1 MAGLGTIVNVCAI
14 ASAGIVGCAAGRFLK
29 ESIRQTILQACGVMV
44 IFIGIGGVMQQMLR
58 IESGVLTT
66 GGTMMMLLSLVIG
79 TVIGSALDIEKRIEQ
94 FGIWL
99 KNKTGNEKDSR
110 FVSAFVSASLTVCVG
125 AMAIIGSINDG
136 IYGDHAVLFT
146 KSIIDFAIIVSMAA
160 AMGPGT
166 AFAAIPVGI
175 VQGLVTALAKV
186 AAPYMTTA
194 AMNNL
199 SYVGNILIT
208 CVGLNLLFPK
218 KVNVAN
224 MLPSLVIAV
233 IWAFLP
239 WKG

>member
-14 ASAGIVGCAAGRFLK
+14 AAAGILGCAAGRFLK
-29 ESIRQTILQACGVMV
+29 KGIRETILQACGVMV
-44 IFIGIGGVMQQMLR
+44 IFIGIGGVMQQMLK
-58 IESGVLTT
+58 IESGALTT
-66 GGTMMMLLSLVIG
+66 GGTMMMLISLVIG
-79 TVIGSALDIEKRIEQ
+79 TVIGAALDIEMRIEQ

-99 KNKTGNEKDSR
+99 KKKTGNEKDSR

-136 IYGDHAVLFT
+136 IYADHAVLFT

-175 VQGLVTALAKV
+175 VQGLVTALAKL

-199 SYVGNILIT
+199 SYVGNILIA

-224 MLPSLVIAV
+224 MLPSLIIAV

-239 WKG
+239 WG